1 MRPANTSVGRI
12 IRRCCCERSGDGRSD
27 EIEDVKLDRLLPEA
41 AARAGFALHRQMVEL
56 VGVCGDYL
64 AFGL

>member
-1 MRPANTSVGRI
+1 LGEK
-12 IRRCCCERSGDGRSD
+12 CGRSD